1 MRPMPGCRIF
11 VSGDEAVAEA
21 VRLARPHVISA
32 YPITPQTVVVE
43 RISDF
48 VEDGSLKSEYL
59 HVESEH
65 SAMSAALGAA
75 AVGARTFTA
84 TSSQGLL
91 YMAELLPYVSGA
103 RFPIVMMNANRT
115 LATPWAL
122 LSDHRDSL
130 SQIDSG
136 WIQVYCE
143 DAQEALDMVIQAYRI
158 AEDPRVM
165 APIMVNLDGFLLT
178 HTYEMVELPGQEEV
192 DAFLP
197 PYRTG
202 NKMDLDDP
210 KTVCYAAMDEYME
223 FHMKQELDMR
233 KAPAVIDEVDRA
245 FGDRF
250 GRTYGGMVEP
260 YRCEDAEVVL
270 VTLGTVTGTARV
282 VVDAMREEGHRV
294 GLAKL
299 RFMRPFPRREILEI
313 AGRVKAMG
321 VIDKDISVGYEG
333 IVFTNVNSTVCDL
346 ASPPPRINFIG
357 GLGGR
362 NISKDNVREMFSQL
376 IKLAR
381 GESMERIQFINVGC
395 EHNG

>member
-103 RFPIVMMNANRT
+103 RFPVVMMNANRT

-143 DAQEALDMVIQAYRI
+143 DAQEALDMIIQAYRI

-178 HTYEMVELPGQEEV
+178 HTYEMVDLPGQEEV
-192 DAFLP
+192 DGFLP
-197 PYRTG
+197 PYRTE
-202 NKMDLDDP
+202 NKMALDDP

-233 KAPAVIDEVDRA
+233 KAPAVIAEIDRE
-245 FGDRF
+245 FGERF
-250 GRTYGGMVEP
+250 GRTYHGMVEQ
-260 YRCEDAEVVL
+260 YRCEDADVVL

-282 VVDAMREEGHRV
+282 VVDDMRKEGHRV

-299 RFMRPFPRREILEI
+299 RFVRPFPRQEMMEI

-321 VIDKDISVGYEG
+321 VVDKDLSIGYEG
-333 IVFTNVNSTVCDL
+333 IVFTNVNSSVCDL

-362 NISKDNVREMFSQL
+362 NISKQHIRSMFNQLLEM
-376 IKLAR
+376 AR
-381 GESMERIQFINVGC
+381 GESRDRIQFVNVGC

>member
-1 MRPMPGCRIF
+1 MPGSRIF

-43 RISDF
+43 KISEF
-48 VEDGSLKSEYL
+48 VEDGSLQAEYL

-103 RFPIVMMNANRT
+103 RFPVVMMNANRT

-130 SQIDSG
+130 SQVDSG

-143 DAQEALDMVIQAYRI
+143 DAQETLDMILQAYRI
-158 AEDPRVM
+158 SEDPRVM
-165 APIMVNLDGFLLT
+165 APMMVNLDGFVLT
-178 HTYEMVELPGQEEV
+178 HTYEMVELPGQAEV
-192 DAFLP
+192 DEFLP
-197 PYRTG
+197 AYDTSNR
-202 NKMDLDDP
+202 MDLDDP
-210 KTVCYAAMDEYME
+210 KTVCYAAMNDYME

-233 KAPAVIDEVDRA
+233 KVPAVIEEVDRIY
-245 FGDRF
+245 GERF
-250 GRTYGGMVEP
+250 GRYYDGMVEQ
-260 YRCEDAEVVL
+260 YMCNDAEVVL
-270 VTLGTVTGTARV
+270 MTLGSVTGTARM
-282 VVDAMREEGHRV
+282 VVDAMRQEGHKV
-294 GLAKL
+294 GLVKM
-299 RFMRPFPRREILEI
+299 RYMRPFPREEILDI
-313 AGRVKAMG
+313 ASRVRAIG
-321 VIDKDISVGYEG
+321 VLDKDISVGYEG
-333 IVFTNVNSTVCDL
+333 IVFTNVNSTIADL
-346 ASPPPRINFIG
+346 INPPARINFIG

-362 NISKDNVREMFSQL
+362 NISKENTRDMFNEL
-376 IKLAR
+376 LELAR
-381 GESMERIQFINVGC
+381 GEKKEKIQFVNARC
-395 EHNG
+395 EYHG